1 MGSSKNFAVILF
13 QLGGPETLDAVEP
26 FLYNLFCDPDIINF
40 PGSFLARKALAKLI
54 STRRSKNV
62 AKHYAEIGGGSP
74 IRRLT
79 EQQARA
85 LEAALR
91 PRIKVRTIVAMR
103 YWHPDTREAIAALE
117 RGPFDE
123 IVLLPLYPHYSFATT
138 GSSLK
143 EWNRQYSARVPVR
156 TIDHFFDHPDY
167 LAAIV
172 ERINSVLRELDDPD
186 EVHMVFSAHGLPL
199 TLVEKGDPYP
209 KQIEQTV
216 KLVQEL
222 GSWENPFTLCFQ
234 SRVGP
239 QKWLQPALTTTIE
252 KLAHSGVKRMVVIP
266 ISFLTEHI
274 ETLHEINIEARE
286 EAEKLGV
293 PEFHM
298 MPALNDSPLLIRALA
313 DLVLRAVGMRSGVAS
328 FA

>member
-1 MGSSKNFAVILF
+1 MGPSKNFAVILF

-40 PGSFLARKALAKLI
+40 PGSFLARKPLAKLI

-62 AKHYAEIGGGSP
+62 TKHYAEIGGGSP

-91 PRIKVRTIVAMR
+91 PRINARTIVAMR

-117 RGPFDE
+117 KSPFDE
-123 IVLLPLYPHYSFATT
+123 LVLLPLYPHYSFATT

-143 EWNRQYSARVPVR
+143 EWNRLYSTRVPVR

-167 LAAIV
+167 TAAIV
-172 ERINSVLRELDDPD
+172 DRINSVLHELDEP
-186 EVHMVFSAHGLPL
+186 EQIHLVFSAHGLPMA
-199 TLVEKGDPYP
+199 LVEKGDPYP

-239 QKWLQPALTTTIE
+239 QKWLQPSLTTTIE
-252 KLAHSGVKRMVVIP
+252 KMAHSGVKRMLVIP

-293 PEFHM
+293 AEFHM